1 MRLELVTPPTDRLI
15 SLDDV
20 KKNINVDT
28 ADDDA
33 KILRLIQAA
42 EAYLDGRDGVTGRC
56 YRPQVWKAFLPAFT
70 DCIELPL
77 PPTLSIVSI
86 EYYDLNDA
94 LQTLATSYYRVIE
107 GGSTGDRII
116 PEESTTYP
124 STNTRPDAVQITFQ
138 AGYQDAESPENESVI
153 ETVRL
158 AASML
163 VKSWYDNEG
172 SMDIPEVVKSLIAPI
187 RLTYVG

>member
-1 MRLELVTPPTDRLI
+1 MKIELVTPSDSRII

-42 EAYLDGRDGVTGRC
+42 EAYLDGRDGVIGRSF
-56 YRPQVWKAFLPAFT
+56 RPTVWKAFIPAFK

-77 PPTLSIVSI
+77 PPTLSVISI
-86 EYYDLNDA
+86 EYYDDNDT
-94 LQTLATSYYRVIE
+94 LQTLASSFYRVIE
-107 GGSTGDRII
+107 GGSTGDKII

-124 STNTRPDAVQITFQ
+124 NTNTRPDAVQITFQ
-138 AGYQDAESPENESVI
+138 AGYQDAESPENEAVI

-158 AASML
+158 AVSML

-172 SMDIPEVVKSLIAPI
+172 SQDIPELVKSLIAPI